1 MAKIYLKTLSTN
13 IKFTKPENY
22 HNKHRMN
29 IMDNQL
35 DALRKITYRGWG
47 EVYRQRVTKKG
58 RLNSWERIQYISDNN
73 NDILSLGT
81 FSNNLSVFDKF
92 LSQKT
97 APSSGVVTVIT
108 RINKLLVIII
118 SNDNTVASGS
128 WWPQTPEKIIRI
140 QEAALKL
147 KIPIIYLVDCSGL
160 FLPEQKLSFP
170 GKNGAGRIFR
180 MNSLLSHQGVPQ
192 IAGVMGD
199 CIAGGGYMPIISDKV
214 YMTESAYMVI
224 AGAALIKGS
233 KGQNISSNDIGGPH
247 VHVHQS
253 NCADFRV
260 PNDVA
265 CLNKIRKEVALLGSS
280 SVNYYRNNFEPAAP
294 MHDTKMLSHILPV
307 NPRHSYDIYEVISR
321 ILDNSLFLEVISNYG
336 KEIVTGIGRINGLYV
351 GIIGNVQG
359 IIHEDEDK
367 KLGGILYKEGVAKI
381 SVFSRSCN
389 DDGIPLIWLQ
399 DVAGFD
405 IGINAEKTGLLGY
418 GSSLI
423 YTNSNNTTPMLTLL
437 LRKASGAG
445 YYAMCG
451 LPYQPVLQLCTPLSR
466 LAVMDG
472 KTLTIGAF
480 RTKLDDNFQVDV
492 DDAKKNLIKTK
503 MKSLEDNIERDMNP
517 YCVANNLDVD
527 EIIKVG
533 EIRKYLSYFV
543 EASYQ
548 SYGIRRI
555 KNSRIWSIHDI
566 NSLLSTNHSV
576 KTSSTDNAENKK
588 SEKVDYKF
596 SDNDIIIRAPMEGIF
611 YTKPS
616 PNENSFISIGQVVN
630 DIETLGLLE
639 VMKNFYPISTGSKK
653 SLKVKEIFAVNA
665 TSVKKNDI
673 LFVLITN

>member
-247 VHVHQS
+247 IHVHQS

-480 RTKLDDNFQVDV
+480 RTKLDDNFQVNV
-492 DDAKKNLIKTK
+492 DDAKRNLIKTK

-566 NSLLSTNHSV
+566 NSLLSSNYRV

-653 SLKVKEIFAVNA
+653 SLKVKKILAVNA

-673 LFVLITN
+673 LFVLISN